1 MFLRI
6 SSELHFSLKSTPYK
20 GSLNVQVHLT
30 FAFLYFIK
38 QEIKIYFEGKKLHLL
53 KELKPLS

>member
-1 MFLRI
+1 MNCILF
-6 SSELHFSLKSTPYK
+6 LKSTTCK
-20 GSLNVQVHLT
+20 GSLDLQVHLT